1 MFWRECDDW
10 HSPNHRDNALA
21 ATCRLMMAGA
31 PASVVPRDVLLQ
43 ALLPSMPFQ
52 VMMVMMMVSIMLTI
66 NTITPCAGI
75 TQSSSQG
82 DVSENQTALA
92 AICWM
97 FAAATDASISSC
109 LLQVWQRTAVKAQ
122 KIPENSKTLMFF
134 FVAACPASCGGCCAN
149 DAFLFKPE

>member
-1 MFWRECDDW
+1 
-10 HSPNHRDNALA
+10 
-21 ATCRLMMAGA
+21 MMAGA

-66 NTITPCAGI
+66 NAITPCAGI

-97 FAAATDASISSC
+97 FAAATDASISSS